1 MRRNIIKEFLRTG
14 LFVLVVGL
22 FFFILAYGFLSVVS
36 IVDGLEWY
44 KGLARGFAAF
54 VAASV
59 LLFVYNE
66 LDF

>member
-44 KGLARGFAAF
+44 KGLARGFAAL